1 MWHSSGT
8 GVEPMQLMNV
18 PPKRAVF
25 QCGDA
30 PQGSKLWAVRSVQNQ
45 MKEAG
50 TARFGLR
57 VSGVPAAPP
66 AATTARRRTGAHLT
80 AAAGA
85 TAGGGDDKEEELGGP
100 PVLELRKV
108 GAAVVGTG
116 WDRMFAQTTPPV
128 VPVSACRTTTDNE
141 TAVMAAAREEQA
153 AAVAAAAV
161 TAQQLESRIEQLER
175 ILLLKS
181 QSDPDGS

>member
-30 PQGSKLWAVRSVQNQ
+30 PQGSKLWAVSSFQNQ
-45 MKEAG
+45 IKEAG

-80 AAAGA
+80 TAAAA

-128 VPVSACRTTTDNE
+128 VPVSACRTIADNE

-153 AAVAAAAV
+153 AGVAAAAV

>member
-1 MWHSSGT
+1 VWHSSGT

-30 PQGSKLWAVRSVQNQ
+30 PQGSKLWAVSSFQIQ
-45 MKEAG
+45 IKEAG

-85 TAGGGDDKEEELGGP
+85 TAGEGDDKELGGP